1 MAIVIDQAV
10 HDAIGRRRARCRD
23 GAIRLYVGTPRC
35 LPEMLLVRWG
45 SPRAKDHRLVARTV
59 DGVVLYLGSRVAAYA
74 ACHDLVLTAWRLGP
88 ATRLEVA
95 DAMRAILALHEWE
108 QRSLAS

>member
-1 MAIVIDQAV
+1 MAIVIDEA
-10 HDAIGRRRARCRD
+10 ARKATSRMRARGRD

-45 SPRAKDHRLVARTV
+45 SPRARDHRLVARTV
-59 DGVVLYLGSRVAAYA
+59 DGVALYLGPRVAGYA

-95 DAMRAILALHEWE
+95 DATRAILALQEWE
-108 QRSLAS
+108 QRSLAG